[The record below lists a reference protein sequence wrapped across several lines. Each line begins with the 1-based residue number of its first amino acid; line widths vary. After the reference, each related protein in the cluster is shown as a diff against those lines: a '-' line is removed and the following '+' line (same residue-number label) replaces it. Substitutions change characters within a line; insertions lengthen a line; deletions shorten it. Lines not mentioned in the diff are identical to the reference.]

1 MNYQSK
7 AVEDVCDILS
17 NSLVKEHFFYAL
29 DLHIYGLQL
38 IDTKVK
44 PNIELFKT
52 IKKLNDSMHLYERF
66 MNSNALVLVSGTVYH
81 SKIISKQKALYNELE
96 TKIDTGLDK

>member
-1 MNYQSK
+1 
-7 AVEDVCDILS
+7 
-17 NSLVKEHFFYAL
+17 
-29 DLHIYGLQL
+29 
-38 IDTKVK
+38 
-44 PNIELFKT
+44 
-52 IKKLNDSMHLYERF
+52 